1 METNLEL
8 KHPYINRRR
17 RSIINDFFRLTS
29 IHGLPAVARAHNPRN
44 LFFWSVIF
52 CLFFIVMLYFVM
64 TSILAFFTYPTQT
77 NVDITVEYPM
87 LFPAIT
93 VCNYAVIRYDL
104 IVGPFL
110 NYTNSIGLTSSNTTA
125 ALDLSNPNV
134 YAALIDFIFE
144 VLNEGDAMLNYVFDL
159 NELLF
164 SCTYNGLSCTA
175 SDFVQVSSSLGMQR

>member
-8 KHPYINRRR
+8 KHPYLNRRR
-17 RSIINDFFRLTS
+17 RSIIHDFFRLTS

-110 NYTNSIGLTSSNTTA
+110 NYTNSIGLTSSNTSA
-125 ALDLSNPNV
+125 AVDFSNPKVVAAV
-134 YAALIDFIFE
+134 YEFLVDR
-144 VLNEGDAMLNYVFDL
+144 LNKNQSVFNYLFDL

-164 SCTYNGLSCTA
+164 SCTYNGLSCNA
-175 SDFVQVSSSLGMQR
+175 SDFVQVSFSLGMQR